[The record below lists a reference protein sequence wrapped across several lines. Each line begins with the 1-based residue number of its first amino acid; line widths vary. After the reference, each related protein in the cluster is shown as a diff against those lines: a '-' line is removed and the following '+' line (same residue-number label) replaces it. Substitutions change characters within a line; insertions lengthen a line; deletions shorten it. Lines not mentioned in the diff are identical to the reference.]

1 MPPRK
6 KTNGSKQPV
15 KQVAD
20 SKQRILK
27 LPAAQPAPDKL
38 ANNQPTANATGELVK
53 GAHGPRRTLKN
64 RKAVGPGQLYRIM
77 IQLLPD
83 DRKKLAAIDQEFL
96 CESDSKA
103 ARIALMRWH
112 RHLTRLSQRPGWAPP
127 SRPEFSITASP
138 ASGGKQTKI
147 YCTKQDMARF
157 DELAILTE
165 RKGFGQ
171 LTRAA
176 IGWLYENLD

>member
-6 KTNGSKQPV
+6 KTNGKHP
-15 KQVAD
+15 D
-20 SKQRILK
+20 SKPLVS
-27 LPAAQPAPDKL
+27 D
-38 ANNQPTANATGELVK
+38 QPTANVTSDKLK
-53 GAHGPRRTLKN
+53 GGHGPRRTIKN
-64 RKAVGPGQLYRIM
+64 RKSVGPGELYPVLV
-77 IQLLPD
+77 QLLPD

-103 ARIALMRWH
+103 ARIALVRWH
-112 RHLTRLSQRPGWAPP
+112 RHLSRLSQRPGWAPP

-165 RKGFGQ
+165 RKGLGQ
-171 LTRAA
+171 QVRAA